1 MPFQGTTRKVLVGL
15 LFLAGTAPEPAA
27 GQEVVRPGRVAPRK
41 AATPDSV
48 PADSVAIDLVGQ
60 DSVRPE
66 AALQQIRDPAR
77 YPAELELPEITGS
90 VVVWDRRRILES
102 NAITLLDLLG
112 EMVPGLTPVRAGFYG
127 GPHHATLGAAGA
139 PFLSLRVDGRDVL
152 PLEGRQVDLARY
164 PLGALERVRVIRE
177 AAGLRVELATLSRS
191 QAEAYSRIDA
201 ATGSPGLGIVRGS
214 FANGLGSNFAVAASF
229 DVVNTEALF
238 QEDDRFDFRGRI
250 GWSPGDRTLGLI
262 AEVRSQSNT
271 PALLG
276 GAERN
281 LREFVIGVRK
291 DIGPNIQAQA
301 YLSDRR
307 LSETVA
313 DVDSV
318 LTDFQRV
325 GAEVSLVRGPAYGRL
340 SVLLSGDS
348 PFPSSQVSG
357 RVGARPFTGLA
368 LEIAGKSDVW
378 DGFSTSEVQGAASL
392 HSVLPL
398 SAGIGIQAA
407 TGTRAVPY
415 SAAAVADTVDFD
427 ALAGTLEGRI
437 GPLYLRERVEYLN
450 LSRQLPFG
458 TVLDSSSV
466 AGPPVEIVTFETS
479 VEGPILPV
487 SWLIGGLPPIRVR
500 GAYRFSTLR
509 SGGPA
514 VYVPRNR
521 IAGEAF
527 FQNEFFEGNL
537 ELRLG
542 FGLNRRDAV
551 FTFPTVA
558 DPTGATRTA
567 SATDVSFNLMVR
579 LLAARIWWRAGNLR
593 QTAIED
599 VPGIPYPTTQQA
611 FGIKWEFTN

>member
-1 MPFQGTTRKVLVGL
+1 MPKE
-15 LFLAGTAPEPAA
+15 AAP
-27 GQEVVRPGRVAPRK
+27 
-41 AATPDSV
+41 PDSV
-48 PADSVAIDLVGQ
+48 PPDTVLAELAVT
-60 DSVRPE
+60 DSVRAEPV
-66 AALQQIRDPAR
+66 LQEVREPAR
-77 YPAELELPEITGS
+77 YPAELELPEMAGG
-90 VVVWDRRRILES
+90 VVEWDRRRLLES
-102 NAITLLDLLG
+102 NSITLLGVLS

-164 PLGALERVRVIRE
+164 PLGALERVRVVRG
-177 AAGLRVELATLSRS
+177 AAGISVELTTLRRS
-191 QAEAYSRIDA
+191 QSRAYSRIDA

-214 FANGLGSNFAVAASF
+214 FANGLGSNFAVVASF
-229 DVVNTEALF
+229 DVVNTQAFL

-250 GWSPGDRTLGLI
+250 GWNPGDRSLGLA
-262 AEVRSQSNT
+262 AEVHSQSNT

-281 LREFVIGVRK
+281 LREFVLGVRK
-291 DIGPNIQAQA
+291 NVGPNVQAQA
-301 YLSDRR
+301 YWSDRR

-313 DVDSV
+313 GSDSV
-318 LTDFQRV
+318 LSGVQRV
-325 GAEVSLVRGPAYGRL
+325 GTELALVSGLAYGHLRL
-340 SVLLSGDS
+340 LLSGDS
-348 PFPSSQVSG
+348 PFPSSQLSG
-357 RVGARPFTGLA
+357 RLGLRPLTGLTLDVA
-368 LEIAGKSDVW
+368 AKSDVW
-378 DGFSTSEVQGAASL
+378 DGFSTTQVQGALSL

-398 SAGIGIQAA
+398 SAGMGIQVA

-415 SAAAVADTVDFD
+415 AAAGVADTADFD
-427 ALAGTLEGRI
+427 ALAGYVEGRL
-437 GPLYLRERVEYLN
+437 GPWHLQERVEYLN

-458 TVLDSSSV
+458 TVLDSVSV
-466 AGPPVEIVTFETS
+466 AAPALEIVTFETA
-479 VEGPILPV
+479 VEGPILPIG
-487 SWLIGGLPPIRVR
+487 WLIGGLPPIRVR
-500 GAYRFSTLR
+500 GAYRFSSLR

-542 FGLNRRDAV
+542 LGLNQRDAV
-551 FTFPTVA
+551 FTFATAV
-558 DPTGATRTA
+558 DPTSFVQTGA
-567 SATDVSFNLMVR
+567 ATDVSFNLMVR
-579 LLAARIWWRAGNLR
+579 LLEARIWWRAGNLR
-593 QTAIED
+593 QAAIED